1 MTVEESLEMED
12 EKLNE
17 TKGKKVAKHDSG
29 AADLEKVTDFVEEA
43 EITSQNIS
51 NVSIVLV

>member
-51 NVSIVLV
+51 NVSIELV